1 MTVNLPVI
9 GNISEYLN
17 AGRTEKNNE
26 EKKKKKLMFVSPS
39 KRNIQDFSE
48 KENLMYLAY
57 FSFQIP
63 QSL

>member
-26 EKKKKKLMFVSPS
+26 EKKKQLIFVSPS
-39 KRNIQDFSE
+39 KRHIQAFSE